1 MWKLNKLDKL
11 IIQKLKW
18 LLNLLNDH
26 PMETSVCII
35 AVAAMLFTA
44 VLLAASVQHPSDDYT
59 KGYNDGFSEMNVTK
73 YSVAEAVS
81 NHNENDMFHS
91 NSDYLN
97 GYIRG
102 YDEGLLKNADKIMGI
117 NCSR

>member
-11 IIQKLKW
+11 II
-18 LLNLLNDH
+18 NLYHDY
-26 PMETSVCII
+26 PII
-35 AVAAMLFTA
+35 LATCVVAFGTVFVIVIL
-44 VLLAASVQHPSDDYT
+44 SYSGYNKPSADYT
-59 KGYNDGFSEMNVTK
+59 KGYNDGLTEMNVTK

-81 NHNENDMFHS
+81 NHNDHDMFHS

-102 YDEGLLKNADKIMGI
+102 YNDGLLKNADKIMGT